1 MTKLIYKKIFFL
13 LLFFFSYFL
22 IFSQEKQTEIDSSAT
37 PIIPVNK
44 PDFAKNI
51 NVVLDMRFDFLN
63 HFENKTD
70 PEDFTEFRNSIVALG
85 ISGKVHE
92 RVSFTFRNRYN
103 RETAVQSLDMLGG
116 SIEMAYVD
124 VSLSP
129 KFNLQLGK
137 MFAYFGG
144 YEYEFNPLYVL
155 EYNDIQDNLLNYVT
169 GLGVKYQLSD
179 KHSFGFQALNSRT
192 MTFEDL
198 FEGNVSEKVKE
209 PKWPLALVANWEG
222 SFFDGLF
229 ETKYSFS
236 RFRIAKGHATT
247 TAFTLGNKFEYKN
260 FKLMYDFNYDYE
272 ELDTKGII
280 TNISEEE
287 NIAND
292 VIYIEHWIRSEYDFS
307 EHFTGLL
314 TLMTSNAYTKNIPQ
328 ENSGTNRIRTSYG
341 VVPTIYYKPFK
352 NLNLQFYAAYI
363 GRFYKYSNFAHQQ
376 LDVSD
381 YTTGEFRLGLI
392 APLLIL

>member
-1 MTKLIYKKIFFL
+1 MEVDSTVKPLIPIKKTD
-13 LLFFFSYFL
+13 L
-22 IFSQEKQTEIDSSAT
+22 I
-37 PIIPVNK
+37 
-44 PDFAKNI
+44 KNI

-63 HFENKTD
+63 HFENKND
-70 PEDFTEFRNSIVALG
+70 PEDYTEFRNSIVALG

-92 RVSFTFRNRYN
+92 NVSFTFRNRYN

-116 SIEMAYVD
+116 SVEMAYVD
-124 VSLSP
+124 IKLSP

-169 GLGVKYQLSD
+169 GLGIKYQLSE
-179 KHSFGFQALNSRT
+179 KHTFGFQALNSRT

-222 SFFDGLF
+222 SFFDDFF

-236 RFRIAKGHATT
+236 RFRMAKGHATT
-247 TAFTLGNKFEYKN
+247 TALTLGNKFQFKN
-260 FKLMYDFNYDYE
+260 FSLMYDFNYDYE

-280 TNISEEE
+280 TDITDEDK
-287 NIAND
+287 IAND
-292 VIYIEHWIRSEYDFS
+292 VIYIEHWMRGEYEFS
-307 EHFTGLL
+307 DKFTGLL
-314 TLMTSNAYTKNIPQ
+314 TLMTSNAYAKNIPE
-328 ENSGTNRIRTSYG
+328 ENSGKNRIRTSYG
-341 VVPTIYYKPFK
+341 IVPTLYYKPFK
-352 NLNLQFYAAYI
+352 KLNMQFYAAYI

-376 LDVSD
+376 LDVAD
-381 YTTGEFRLGLI
+381 YTTGELRLGLI